1 MKTLLFKP
9 EFRESILCGQK
20 VRTARYWKRKRINAG
35 EHVEA
40 RTNYARSSGF
50 ARLFIEDVKLWDG
63 KTIDDDH
70 GVREGFQS
78 NDEFWDVFNTI
89 NEGKLDEPDR
99 EFYLIDFRCEEAVQ
113 R

>member
-35 EHVEA
+35 EHAEA

-50 ARLFIEDVKLWDG
+50 ARHSSKMLHCGTAKRCDN
-63 KTIDDDH
+63 DH
-70 GVREGFQS
+70 GIREGFQS

-99 EFYLIDFRCEEAVQ
+99 EF
-113 R
+113 